1 MREINHLQIV
11 TSGLHRT
18 AGPYNGKEQGA
29 AVARVEDVSA
39 QSCRRDC
46 IDRPVCG
53 SDDLVSAAVRVT
65 DPEARAPRNPAP
77 FGNCASQC
85 GMDKSATDGGLWLG
99 GEARLSR
106 ARSGQRLR
114 RGLHPARS
122 GDGHSGLADR
132 APGAVAEWLL

>member
-1 MREINHLQIV
+1 MRADIHDGQGAKRSLQRAEYRCARSII
-11 TSGLHRT
+11 SRSSHPACT
-18 AGPYNGKEQGA
+18 ARPVHTQVYGKEQEA

-65 DPEARAPRNPAP
+65 DPEARAPRNPVSC
-77 FGNCASQC
+77 GDRASQC

-99 GEARLSR
+99 G
-106 ARSGQRLR
+106 
-114 RGLHPARS
+114 
-122 GDGHSGLADR
+122 
-132 APGAVAEWLL
+132 